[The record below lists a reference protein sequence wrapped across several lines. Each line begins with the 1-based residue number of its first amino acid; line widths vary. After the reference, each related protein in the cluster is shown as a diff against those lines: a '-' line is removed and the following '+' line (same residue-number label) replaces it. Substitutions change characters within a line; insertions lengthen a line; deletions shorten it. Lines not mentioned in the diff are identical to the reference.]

1 MAACSRRVLLFS
13 VILSFCVIN
22 GEEAYVKKNAGDKTL
37 ERFKRRNLEPGQNN
51 VIPAGDAGQ
60 RFPYVKAGD
69 GDPQNHIPI
78 VKEKLKQ
85 LGGQRPGM
93 KSMLLQQNPQLGA
106 QMDQNNNGKNPAR
119 PLKKAFKLAETT
131 ECAEDIITHCSRK
144 SMKNNFAVLD
154 CLQRDPKVA
163 EDISPKCQNFVWQYK
178 MNLTKDDRFEYA
190 ADEVCVKELKNIPEC
205 GKLQKGG
212 GQIIPCLVENIENI
226 TDNNCRTYLNK
237 MARIVFSDFRMVYG
251 FVDECSSD
259 IQAHQCGRLQFEDSK
274 AVHSQ
279 GRTLHCLAKKISQLN
294 PVCKKQLLRIAEL
307 QADDYH
313 LDRPLFYACRLDRER
328 FCESIVAGQ
337 GRVYECLFKHKFDAD
352 MSDECRDKLTV
363 RQRLIA
369 EDVKVEKSFFGACR
383 LDIKENGC
391 FSAGNN
397 NNDDDARRASVLLCL
412 ENAHKRDTVITPEC
426 LAEMMDLRK
435 TLMADFKINPEIVA
449 SCGAEI
455 NTMCEGGLTRG
466 GKTIHCLMEHARNQ
480 HKKAS
485 PQLSPP
491 CVRALESL
499 VREADV
505 GSDFRM
511 DRNLQKACQ
520 EVVNIVCK
528 DIHPGDA
535 EVINCLMDH
544 LDSEYMTDLCE
555 EKLMQIQY
563 FIVRDFRLDATLYK
577 HCHQDAFKLCHAPKT
592 WIEQDSTNVEL
603 GPMVLPCLFRY
614 MKDHD
619 TDPELQVTRAC
630 KHEILRV
637 MRRRSKRV
645 ELDTEIERKCVNDLG
660 RFCSDGQSDNYE
672 KGEELSCLQDNYDDL
687 EDDCQEIIGNITES
701 QDTYLEL
708 DNLVMKS
715 CMPMIKKFC
724 REEME
729 EDADAEEVMD
739 CLIENKHDPSM
750 DERCAAGVE
759 HHQIISLQDF
769 RFSHKFKEACKEN
782 VMMYCKGK
790 KSKYDVVACLS
801 EHVRNDTVIEMKHRI
816 SKVCRKQ
823 LRFEVLQRGEKIDL
837 DPELKKACKKE
848 LDTVCSGVEHGNAK
862 AIECLKQHPKRL
874 GDKCSKMIFV
884 REKDDV
890 YIGDFKLKQA
900 CAGMIKTYCKTVVQA
915 NGDVMHCLQKH
926 KDETEFDR
934 KCRTFVIKRQVI
946 QNQDYRL
953 NPSLKKSCKMDI
965 VKFCNDLVRTE
976 KNDVELEGKV
986 INCLKKQF
994 AVNRLSRDCNA
1005 EIRDVIKDAALN
1017 YLEDPVLSK
1026 ACETVI
1032 ATVCADEHNKAMQSE
1047 NRVVVTEDGKGA
1059 VIECLKKNIKSIRN
1073 GKNGLSCAKE
1083 IARTIQEAHID
1094 VGVDPLLHTACQ
1106 QDLSKHCGHINPGNG
1121 RQMNCLLIELEDRPD
1136 GMSTDCRNLLSKRKD
1151 LWEFSVRVAPP
1162 EGFGEIYEQISI
1174 SPAKNYILSIMI
1186 VVLGM
1191 IFLVGITCGRVTK
1204 RAKGDKRK

>member
-1 MAACSRRVLLFS
+1 MAACSRRVLFLS

-22 GEEAYVKKNAGDKTL
+22 GEKAAVNKNRDDVVL
-37 ERFKRRNLEPGQNN
+37 ERFKRKSFGKENGQPGVQSQVAFADGGAVPLHDAVKPLMGARPQQGLPKMDMAMNNKQQQNQMLGA
-51 VIPAGDAGQ
+51 PAGKG
-60 RFPYVKAGD
+60 
-69 GDPQNHIPI
+69 
-78 VKEKLKQ
+78 KLPK
-85 LGGQRPGM
+85 PF
-93 KSMLLQQNPQLGA
+93 
-106 QMDQNNNGKNPAR
+106 
-119 PLKKAFKLAETT
+119 KKAFKLAETT
-131 ECAEDIITHCSRK
+131 ECGGDVLSHCSRK
-144 SMKNNFAVLD
+144 SMKNNFAILD

-163 EDISPKCQNFVWQYK
+163 EEISSACQHFIWEYK
-178 MNLTKDDRFEYA
+178 KNLTKDDRFEYA
-190 ADEVCVKELKNIPEC
+190 ADEVCMKELKEIPEC
-205 GKLQKGG
+205 GKLEKGR

-226 TDNNCRTYLNK
+226 TDKNCRTYLNK
-237 MARIVFSDFRMVYG
+237 MARIVFSDYRMVYG
-251 FVDECSSD
+251 FIDECTDD
-259 IQAHQCGRLQFEDSK
+259 INTHKCGRLTFDVNE

-279 GRTLHCLAKKISQLN
+279 GKTLHCLAKKISQLK
-294 PVCKKQLLRIAEL
+294 PTCKKQLLRVAEL

-313 LDRPLFYACRLDRER
+313 LDRPLYYACRLDRER
-328 FCESIVAGQ
+328 FCESTVAGQ
-337 GRVYECLFKHKFDAD
+337 GRVYECLFKHKFDAE

-369 EDVKVEKSFFGACR
+369 DDVKVEKSFYSACR
-383 LDIKENGC
+383 LDIKTNGC
-391 FSAGNN
+391 FSAGNS

-412 ENAHKRDTVITPEC
+412 ESVHKRDLVITPEC

-435 TLMADFKINPEIVA
+435 TLMADYKINPEIVA
-449 SCGAEI
+449 SCHEEI
-455 NTMCEGGLTRG
+455 TDMCDGGLTRG

-480 HKKAS
+480 HKKKS

-491 CVRALESL
+491 CLRALESL
-499 VREADV
+499 VKESDV

-511 DRNLQKACQ
+511 DRNLQKSCQ
-520 EVVNIVCK
+520 DVVNVVCK
-528 DIHPGDA
+528 DVPAGDA

-544 LDSEYMTDLCE
+544 LDSEHMTDICE

-577 HCHQDAFKLCHAPKT
+577 HCHQDAYKLCHAPKT

-603 GPMVLPCLFRY
+603 GPMVLPCLFRH

-619 TDPELQVTRAC
+619 TDANLQVTRAC

-637 MRRRSKRV
+637 MRHRARRV
-645 ELDTEIERKCVNDLG
+645 ELDTDIESKCVTDLG
-660 RFCSDGQSDNYE
+660 RFCSDDQSENYE
-672 KGEELSCLQDNYDDL
+672 KGEELACLQDNYDDL
-687 EDDCQEIIGNITES
+687 EDDCQDIVGNITEN

-724 REEME
+724 KEEIE
-729 EDADAEEVMD
+729 EDADAEDVMD

-750 DERCAAGVE
+750 DEKCAAGVE

-782 VMMYCKGK
+782 VMMYCKGRK
-790 KSKYDVVACLS
+790 TKFDVVSCLS
-801 EHVRNDTVIEMKHRI
+801 EHVRNDTVIEKKHRI

-837 DPELKKACKKE
+837 DPELKRACREE
-848 LDTVCSGVEHGNAK
+848 LEGVCSGVEHGNAK
-862 AIECLKQHPKRL
+862 AIECLKNHPRKL
-874 GDKCSKMIFV
+874 GPACSKLVFV

-890 YIGDFKLKQA
+890 FIGDFKLRQS

-965 VKFCNDLVRTE
+965 NKFCGELVQTE

-1017 YLEDPVLSK
+1017 YLEDPVLAK
-1026 ACETVI
+1026 TCEAVI
-1032 ATVCADEHNKAMQSE
+1032 ESFCSDEHNRAMQSQ
-1047 NRVVVTEDGKGA
+1047 NKVVITEDGKGA
-1059 VIECLKKNIKSIRN
+1059 VMECLKKNIKTIKNSP
-1073 GKNGLSCAKE
+1073 NGLACAKE
-1083 IARTIQEAHID
+1083 VARTIQEAHID